1 MPHDPE
7 FSGGSIA
14 IVVIFISKLLKYN
27 FYNEGGMAVI
37 MKKIGKNNIDAY
49 SSATSIGL

>member
-14 IVVIFISKLLKYN
+14 IVVIFISKLLTI
-27 FYNEGGMAVI
+27 FIEGAKMPHVI
-37 MKKIGKNNIDAY
+37 CDFA
-49 SSATSIGL
+49 